1 MQDPEFAEA
10 YVEMQSEMNVIRA
23 MIDASGIVQ
32 KQVTLGDLYLI
43 KMLFR
48 RIPTY
53 SLHHIM
59 K

>member
-32 KQVTLGDLYLI
+32 KQVTLED
-43 KMLFR
+43 LFR
-48 RIPTY
+48 GI
-53 SLHHIM
+53 IE
-59 K
+59 